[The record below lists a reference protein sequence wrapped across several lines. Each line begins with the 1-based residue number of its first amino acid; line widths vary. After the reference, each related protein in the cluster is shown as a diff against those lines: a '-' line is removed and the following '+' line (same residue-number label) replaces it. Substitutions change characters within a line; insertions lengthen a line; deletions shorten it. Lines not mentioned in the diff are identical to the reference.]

1 MDKLVVILL
10 AAGTGKRMNSNVAK
24 QYMLLKDKPV
34 LWYALQAFSVSA
46 LVSEIVLVVGKGEQE
61 FIKKEFL
68 EKYNFSKVTIITE
81 GGTERYFSVW
91 NGLKAAKEQGVL
103 NENAYVA
110 IHDGARPFVTE
121 DIICN
126 TLEAAIRYKAC
137 VAAVPVKDTI
147 KIADEWGYVSETPRR
162 DLVWTVQTPQVF
174 ESGLIY
180 EAYRELIER
189 LEELKQNGIE
199 ITDDAMV
206 VETITGNKVKLV
218 KASYE
223 NIKITTPEDMQIAES
238 FMERV

>member
-147 KIADEWGYVSETPRR
+147 KIADERGYVSETPRR

>member
-10 AAGTGKRMNSNVAK
+10 AAGTGKRMNSSVAK